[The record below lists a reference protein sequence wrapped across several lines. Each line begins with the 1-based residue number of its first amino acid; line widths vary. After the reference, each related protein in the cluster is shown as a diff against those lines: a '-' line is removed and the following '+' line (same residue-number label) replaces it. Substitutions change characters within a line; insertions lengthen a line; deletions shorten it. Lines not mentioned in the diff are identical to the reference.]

1 MRASSSSFPLQC
13 PINTSLTVLG
23 RKWSLLVLRDV
34 AFMILVNPPDG
45 SGPPR
50 LVRRGV
56 PINFSQILKNNSGL
70 GPRVLCMRLWELQRE
85 GLIERLED
93 PEDARIVRYLLT
105 AKGRDAIP
113 ILTALIQ
120 FGAWHYPDLVFGDGK
135 SRSIDELFPG
145 DQKFTLG
152 RLFGYAKTLS

>member
-1 MRASSSSFPLQC
+1 
-13 PINTSLTVLG
+13 
-23 RKWSLLVLRDV
+23 
-34 AFMILVNPPDG
+34 
-45 SGPPR
+45 
-50 LVRRGV
+50 
-56 PINFSQILKNNSGL
+56 
-70 GPRVLCMRLWELQRE
+70 MRLRELQRE
-85 GLIERLED
+85 GLIEKVED
-93 PEDARIVRYLLT
+93 PEDARVVRYLLT

-145 DQKFTLG
+145 DQKFMLG